1 MQTEPREDADATG
14 TAPLLCGACGTAN
27 DEAAVVCF
35 SCGRTLV
42 SSAVPI
48 VQGTVIAGR
57 YEVLGLLGRG
67 GMGTVYKAHDRV
79 LDETVAFKVLRPG
92 VAREADI
99 QRRFR
104 SEIKL
109 ARQVRHE
116 HVCGIH
122 EHGEEGGLR
131 FIAMEYVD
139 GVDLRRLLREQG
151 PLPLAHAFG
160 VSIQVADGLQAI
172 HEAGI
177 IHRDLKTSN
186 IMIDRQ
192 GRVRLMDFGIA
203 KRQGAQTTLGGGIFG
218 TPEYMSPE
226 QARGSGVEQ
235 RSDIYAL
242 GIVIHEVFTG
252 RVPFRAETPIATIL
266 MQLNDPP
273 PLDQAAARGLL
284 PPPLVPVLRKA
295 LEKDVALR
303 HATARELG
311 DELQRARLA
320 TGITP
325 VERVQVALSSST
337 VRTLPVGAASP
348 WSPTHAA
355 DAFEGSA
362 RLVRQ
367 TGPRPPA
374 AAQGAPAHEPP
385 PLEPRPTPRRGSV
398 GTRGQAP
405 MPWLAIAIG
414 SFVAAGAALV
424 SYESGGRAA
433 LSRAEPDARTPG
445 AAVGQGQSAATP
457 ATRPTEPPLLEP
469 APSGTTATPA
479 PTGRRSP
486 SPARREDPRHT
497 PAAAPAAGEPAPAEA
512 PLASAPPRVAPAP
525 AASVP
530 APAGDPPPAE
540 SAAPAP
546 RAEPAAAIVLKAADP
561 RLQADPANAMPRY
574 PQELRDQGVEGVV
587 LLKVRLSRTG
597 GVDDVQ
603 PFTGD
608 SRLAALAIEAVRG
621 WRYAPVLVDGEPVDV
636 NFIARIP
643 FSARSN

>member
-1 MQTEPREDADATG
+1 
-14 TAPLLCGACGTAN
+14 
-27 DEAAVVCF
+27 
-35 SCGRTLV
+35 
-42 SSAVPI
+42 
-48 VQGTVIAGR
+48 
-57 YEVLGLLGRG
+57 
-67 GMGTVYKAHDRV
+67 
-79 LDETVAFKVLRPG
+79 
-92 VAREADI
+92 
-99 QRRFR
+99 
-104 SEIKL
+104 
-109 ARQVRHE
+109 
-116 HVCGIH
+116 
-122 EHGEEGGLR
+122 
-131 FIAMEYVD
+131 
-139 GVDLRRLLREQG
+139 
-151 PLPLAHAFG
+151 
-160 VSIQVADGLQAI
+160 
-172 HEAGI
+172 
-177 IHRDLKTSN
+177 
-186 IMIDRQ
+186 
-192 GRVRLMDFGIA
+192 
-203 KRQGAQTTLGGGIFG
+203 
-218 TPEYMSPE
+218 
-226 QARGSGVEQ
+226 
-235 RSDIYAL
+235 
-242 GIVIHEVFTG
+242 
-252 RVPFRAETPIATIL
+252 
-266 MQLNDPP
+266 
-273 PLDQAAARGLL
+273 
-284 PPPLVPVLRKA
+284 
-295 LEKDVALR
+295 
-303 HATARELG
+303 
-311 DELQRARLA
+311 
-320 TGITP
+320 
-325 VERVQVALSSST
+325 
-337 VRTLPVGAASP
+337 
-348 WSPTHAA
+348 
-355 DAFEGSA
+355 
-362 RLVRQ
+362 
-367 TGPRPPA
+367 
-374 AAQGAPAHEPP
+374 
-385 PLEPRPTPRRGSV
+385 
-398 GTRGQAP
+398 